1 MGFLDRFTSK
11 VKSEPSIEQLEDDLE
26 RSQIRSQ
33 ISGNDAERAERE
45 AIMSEL
51 KSKYGKNW
59 KSILGLKGIP
69 SLPSLKSILHGLGNP
84 RLADAANKELS
95 GGPTGGLRKQ
105 MLSEGGK
112 LRQSNSGDK
121 LMNTTSGDKL
131 MDSTNGDKLRK
142 I

>member
-1 MGFLDRFTSK
+1 MGFLDNFTSK

-45 AIMSEL
+45 AIITEL

-59 KSILGLKGIP
+59 KSVLGLKGIP
-69 SLPSLKSILHGLGNP
+69 SLPSLKSLLSGFGNP
-84 RLADAANKELS
+84 RLANAANNEIQGKTSSGIRRQMTS
-95 GGPTGGLRKQ
+95 GGDRLR
-105 MLSEGGK
+105 ST
-112 LRQSNSGDK
+112 NSGDK
-121 LMNTTSGDKL
+121 LMDVTGGDKL
-131 MDSTNGDKLRK
+131 KK